1 MLKSTQFLA
10 FFMTFCQT
18 QKTLQNLQKG
28 DFNENPSH
36 TRTKSKSIRTPR
48 P

>member
-1 MLKSTQFLA
+1 MLKSTQF
-10 FFMTFCQT
+10 FGISHKTP
-18 QKTLQNLQKG
+18 TLQNLPKG